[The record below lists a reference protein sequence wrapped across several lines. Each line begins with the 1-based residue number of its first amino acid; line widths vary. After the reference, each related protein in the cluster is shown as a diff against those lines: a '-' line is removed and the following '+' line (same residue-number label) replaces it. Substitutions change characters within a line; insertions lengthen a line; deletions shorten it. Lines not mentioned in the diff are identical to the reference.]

1 MSFFLDNIWWFFLSI
16 NFLLVFITAAYEL
29 MHFREPVKSISL
41 IFALFVLPVIG
52 LLVYYFFAQ
61 EFRKNKIFN
70 RKKLYDKKII
80 QHWEEKLM
88 LNEQELI
95 ERYHGRGTIEQKMKL
110 VRLLQNNQKKPV
122 TFKNKVDVLIN
133 GENKFE
139 ALFEDI
145 KNARYH
151 IHIEYYI
158 INSGRIGNRL
168 ILLLCE
174 KAEEGVKVRVSYD
187 YVASRLSSKAVK
199 KMKSYG
205 IEVYPFMPV
214 WFPNLT
220 RKLNYRNHR
229 KMAIID
235 GNIGFIG
242 GINICDEYVN
252 FEENPKEKLFW
263 RDTHLRIQG
272 HAVKSLQVQFLL
284 NFSFIS
290 KKELTIEDQFFPK
303 IDIPE
308 RAAVQIAASGPDTDW
323 QNIMEAI
330 LTAIN
335 TADKYIYITTP
346 YFIPNN
352 QILTALCVASRIGVE
367 VKIIIPEIGD
377 SVIAR
382 YATNSYIEQLLKSGV
397 QVFHYH
403 KGMVHAKTMVVDG
416 LLTSIGSCNLD
427 NRSFDINF
435 EINAFLYDS
444 GVAAEMTEVYKQDL
458 EETTELTLED
468 WMQRPKLEKVK
479 EALARLWAPLL

>member
-1 MSFFLDNIWWFFLSI
+1 MDYFLDNIWWILLSA
-16 NFLLVFITAAYEL
+16 NFLIVLITAGYEL

-61 EFRKNKIFN
+61 EFRKSKLFN
-70 RKKLYDKKII
+70 RKKLYDQKII
-80 QHWEEKLM
+80 QHWEDKLM
-88 LNEQELI
+88 LKEQDLI
-95 ERYHGRGTIEQKMKL
+95 DKKQDFIARKIKL
-110 VRLLQNNQKKPV
+110 VSLLQNNQKKPV
-122 TFKNKVDVLIN
+122 TFKNKVTVLIN
-133 GENKFE
+133 GEDKFS

-145 KNARYH
+145 KNAKHH

-187 YVASRLSSKAVK
+187 YVASRLSGKAVK
-199 KMKSYG
+199 KMKSCG

-235 GNIGFIG
+235 GKIGFIG

-252 FEENPKEKLFW
+252 FEENPTEKLFW
-263 RDTHLRIQG
+263 RDTHLRIEG
-272 HAVKSLQVQFLL
+272 HAVKSLQAQFLL
-284 NFSFIS
+284 NFNFIS
-290 KKELTIEDQFFPK
+290 GKELKVEENFFPK
-303 IDIPE
+303 IDLPE
-308 RAAVQIAASGPDTDW
+308 KTAVQIAASGPDTDW

-335 TADKYIYITTP
+335 TADEYIYITTP

-352 QILTALCVASRIGVE
+352 QILTALCMASRIGVD

-382 YATNSYIEQLLKSGV
+382 YATNSYIEQLLESGV

-416 LLTSIGSCNLD
+416 VLTSIGSCNLD

-435 EINAFLYDS
+435 EINAFLYDKE
-444 GVAAEMTEVYKQDL
+444 VAQEMTEVYKKDL
-458 EETTELTLED
+458 KETTELILAD
-468 WMQRPKLEKVK
+468 WMQRPALEKIR

>member
-1 MSFFLDNIWWFFLSI
+1 MNAFLDNFWWILLSV
-16 NFLLVFITAAYEL
+16 NFLIVSITAGYEL

-41 IFALFVLPVIG
+41 IFALFVLPIIG

-61 EFRKNKIFN
+61 EFRKSKLFN
-70 RKKLYDKKII
+70 RKKLYDQKII
-80 QHWEEKLM
+80 QHWEEKLI
-88 LNEQELI
+88 LNEKDLSDIDQDCI
-95 ERYHGRGTIEQKMKL
+95 KQKIKL
-110 VRLLQNNQKKPV
+110 VQLLQNNQKKPV
-122 TFKNKVDVLIN
+122 TFLNKVQVLIN
-133 GENKFE
+133 GENKFS

-145 KNARYH
+145 KKANHH

-158 INSGRIGNRL
+158 FNSGRIGNRL

-174 KAEEGVKVRVSYD
+174 KANEGVKVRVSYD
-187 YVASRLSSKAVK
+187 YVASKLSSKAVK

-235 GNIGFIG
+235 GKVGFIG

-263 RDTHLRIQG
+263 RDTHLRIEG
-272 HAVKSLQVQFLL
+272 HAVKSLQAQFLL
-284 NFSFIS
+284 NFNFIS
-290 KKELTIEDQFFPK
+290 GKELTIEDDFFPK
-303 IDIPE
+303 IDLSE
-308 RAAVQIAASGPDTDW
+308 KTAVQIAASGPDTDW

-352 QILTALCVASRIGVE
+352 QILTALCMASRIGVA
-367 VKIIIPEIGD
+367 VKIIIPEKGD

-382 YATNSYIEQLLKSGV
+382 YATNSYIEKLLESGV

-416 LLTSIGSCNLD
+416 VLTSIGSCNLD

-435 EINAFLYDS
+435 EINAFLYDKE
-444 GVAAEMTEVYKQDL
+444 VAAEMTEVYHKDL
-458 EETTELTLED
+458 KETSQLTINE
-468 WMQRPKLEKVK
+468 WMQRPAMEKLR

>member
-1 MSFFLDNIWWFFLSI
+1 MNAFLDNFWWVLLTI
-16 NFLLVFITAAYEL
+16 NFIIVFITAGYEL

-61 EFRKNKIFN
+61 EFRKSKLFN
-70 RKKLYDKKII
+70 RKKLYDQKII
-80 QHWEEKLM
+80 KHWEDKLM
-88 LNEQELI
+88 LNKKDLVNLNQECVN
-95 ERYHGRGTIEQKMKL
+95 QKIKL
-110 VRLLQNNQKKPV
+110 VHLLQNNQKKPV
-122 TFKNKVDVLIN
+122 TFLNKVRVLIN
-133 GENKFE
+133 GENKFS

-145 KNARYH
+145 KKAQDH

-158 INSGRIGNRL
+158 FNSGRIGNRL

-199 KMKSYG
+199 KMKSCG
-205 IEVYPFMPV
+205 IEIYPFMPV

-252 FEENPKEKLFW
+252 FEENPQEKMFW
-263 RDTHLRIQG
+263 RDTHLRIEG
-272 HAVKSLQVQFLL
+272 HAVKSLQAQFLL
-284 NFSFIS
+284 NFNFIS
-290 KKELTIEDQFFPK
+290 GKELKIKDSFFPK
-303 IDIPE
+303 IDLTE
-308 RAAVQIAASGPDTDW
+308 NTAVQIAASGPDTDW

-352 QILTALCVASRIGVE
+352 QILTALCMASRIGVE
-367 VKIIIPEIGD
+367 VKIIIPEKGD

-382 YATNSYIEQLLKSGV
+382 YATNSYIEKLLESGV

-416 LLTSIGSCNLD
+416 VLTSIGSCNLD

-435 EINAFLYDS
+435 EINAFLYDKE
-444 GVAAEMTEVYKQDL
+444 VAGEMTEVYNIDL
-458 EETTELTLED
+458 KETTELTINE
-468 WMQRPKLEKVK
+468 WMQRPALEKIR

>member
-1 MSFFLDNIWWFFLSI
+1 MNYFLDNIWWILLSA
-16 NFLLVFITAAYEL
+16 NFLIVFITIGYEL

-41 IFALFVLPVIG
+41 IFALLALPVIG

-61 EFRKNKIFN
+61 EFRKSKLFN
-70 RKKLYDKKII
+70 RKKLYDKNII
-80 QHWEEKLM
+80 QHWEEKLI

-95 ERYHGRGTIEQKMKL
+95 EKYRGRGTIEEKMKL

-122 TFKNKVDVLIN
+122 TFKNKVRVLIN
-133 GENKFE
+133 GENKFS

-145 KNARYH
+145 KKAKHH

-158 INSGRIGNRL
+158 FNSGRIGNRL

-187 YVASRLSSKAVK
+187 YVASRLSAKAVR

-205 IEVYPFMPV
+205 IEIFPFMPV

-235 GNIGFIG
+235 GDIGFIG

-263 RDTHLRIQG
+263 RDTHLRIEG
-272 HAVKSLQVQFLL
+272 HAVKSLQAQFLL
-284 NFSFIS
+284 NFNFIS
-290 KKELTIEDQFFPK
+290 GKVLKVEEEFFPK
-303 IDIPE
+303 IGIPD
-308 RAAVQIAASGPDTDW
+308 RTAVQIAASGPDTDW

-335 TADKYIYITTP
+335 TAEKYIYITTP

-352 QILTALCVASRIGVE
+352 QILTALCMASRIGIE
-367 VKIIIPEIGD
+367 VKIIIPEKGD

-382 YATNSYIEQLLKSGV
+382 YATNSYIEQLLESGV
-397 QVFHYH
+397 QVYHYH

-416 LLTSIGSCNLD
+416 VLTSIGSCNLD

-435 EINAFLYDS
+435 EINAFLYDAR
-444 GVAAEMTEVYKQDL
+444 VAKEMTQVYEVDL
-458 EETTELTLED
+458 EETTELILED
-468 WMQRPKLEKVK
+468 WLKRPSMEKIR

>member
-1 MSFFLDNIWWFFLSI
+1 MNAFLDNFWWILLSV
-16 NFLLVFITAAYEL
+16 NFLIVSITAGYEL

-41 IFALFVLPVIG
+41 IFALFVLPIIG

-61 EFRKNKIFN
+61 EFRKSKLFN
-70 RKKLYDKKII
+70 RKKLYDQKII
-80 QHWEEKLM
+80 QHCEEKLI
-88 LNEQELI
+88 LNDKDLI
-95 ERYHGRGTIEQKMKL
+95 DIDQDCIKQKIKL
-110 VRLLQNNQKKPV
+110 VQLLQNNQKKPV
-122 TFKNKVDVLIN
+122 TFLNKVQVLIN
-133 GENKFE
+133 GENKFS

-145 KNARYH
+145 KKANHH

-158 INSGRIGNRL
+158 FNSGRIGNRL

-174 KAEEGVKVRVSYD
+174 KANEGVKVRVSYD
-187 YVASRLSSKAVK
+187 YVASKLSSKAVK

-235 GNIGFIG
+235 GKVGFIG

-263 RDTHLRIQG
+263 RDTHLRIEG
-272 HAVKSLQVQFLL
+272 HAVKSLQAQFLL
-284 NFSFIS
+284 NFNFIS
-290 KKELTIEDQFFPK
+290 GKELTIEDDFFPK
-303 IDIPE
+303 IDLSE
-308 RAAVQIAASGPDTDW
+308 KTAVQIAASGPDTDW

-352 QILTALCVASRIGVE
+352 QILTALCMASRIGVA
-367 VKIIIPEIGD
+367 VKIIIPEKGD

-382 YATNSYIEQLLKSGV
+382 YATNSYIEKLLESGV

-416 LLTSIGSCNLD
+416 VLTSIGSCNLD

-435 EINAFLYDS
+435 EINAFLYDKE
-444 GVAAEMTEVYKQDL
+444 VAAEMTEVYHKDL
-458 EETTELTLED
+458 KETSQLTINE
-468 WMQRPKLEKVK
+468 WMQRPAMEKLR

>member
-1 MSFFLDNIWWFFLSI
+1 MNVFLDNFWWVLLSV
-16 NFLLVFITAAYEL
+16 NFLIVFITAGYEL

-61 EFRKNKIFN
+61 EFRKSKLFN
-70 RKKLYDKKII
+70 RKKLYDQKII
-80 QHWEEKLM
+80 QHWEDKLI
-88 LNEQELI
+88 LKDQDLI
-95 ERYHGRGTIEQKMKL
+95 DLDQDCIAQKIKL
-110 VRLLQNNQKKPV
+110 VHLLQNNQKKPV
-122 TFKNKVDVLIN
+122 TFKNKASVLIN
-133 GENKFE
+133 GENKFS
-139 ALFEDI
+139 ALFNDI
-145 KNARYH
+145 KKAQHH

-158 INSGRIGNRL
+158 FNSGRIGNRL

-174 KAEEGVKVRVSYD
+174 KAEEGVKIRVSYD

-199 KMKSYG
+199 KMKSCG
-205 IEVYPFMPV
+205 IEIFPFMPV

-263 RDTHLRIQG
+263 RDTHLRIEG
-272 HAVKSLQVQFLL
+272 HAVKSLQAQFLL
-284 NFSFIS
+284 NFNFIS
-290 KKELTIEDQFFPK
+290 GKELKVEDEFFPK
-303 IDIPE
+303 IDIPQ
-308 RAAVQIAASGPDTDW
+308 RTAVQIAASGPDTDW

-352 QILTALCVASRIGVE
+352 QILTALCMASRIGVE
-367 VKIIIPEIGD
+367 VKIIIPEKGD

-382 YATNSYIEQLLKSGV
+382 YATNSYIEKLLESGV

-416 LLTSIGSCNLD
+416 VLTSIGSCNLD

-435 EINAFLYDS
+435 EINAFLYDKE
-444 GVAAEMTEVYKQDL
+444 VAEEMTEVYKNDL
-458 EETTELTLED
+458 KETTKLTIEE
-468 WMQRPKLEKVK
+468 WMQRPALEKIR

>member
-1 MSFFLDNIWWFFLSI
+1 MNAFLDNFWWILLSV
-16 NFLLVFITAAYEL
+16 NFLLVFITAGYEL

-41 IFALFVLPVIG
+41 IFALFMFPVVG

-61 EFRKNKIFN
+61 EFRKSKLFN
-70 RKKLYDKKII
+70 RKKLYDQQII
-80 QHWEEKLM
+80 QDWEDKLM
-88 LNEQELI
+88 LNEEELI
-95 ERYHGRGTIEQKMKL
+95 DRYHGRGTIEQKMKL

-133 GENKFE
+133 GENKFS

-145 KNARYH
+145 KKATHH

-158 INSGRIGNRL
+158 FNSGRIGNRL

-187 YVASRLSSKAVK
+187 YVASRLSSAAVK
-199 KMKSYG
+199 KMKSCG

-229 KMAIID
+229 KIAIID
-235 GNIGFIG
+235 GRVGFIG

-263 RDTHLRIQG
+263 RDTHLRIEG
-272 HAVKSLQVQFLL
+272 HAVKSLQAQFLL
-284 NFSFIS
+284 NFDFIS
-290 KKELTIEDQFFPK
+290 GKHLEIEDSFFPK

-352 QILTALCVASRIGVE
+352 QILTALCMASRIGVE
-367 VKIIIPEIGD
+367 VKIIIPEKGD

-382 YATNSYIEQLLKSGV
+382 YATNSYIEQLLESGV

-416 LLTSIGSCNLD
+416 ILTSIGSCNLD

-435 EINAFLYDS
+435 EINAFLYDKE
-444 GVAAEMTEVYKQDL
+444 VAAEMTEVYNKDL
-458 EETTELTLED
+458 KETTELTLAE
-468 WMQRPKLEKVK
+468 WMQRPVLEKIR

>member
-1 MSFFLDNIWWFFLSI
+1 MDYFLDNIWWILLSA
-16 NFLLVFITAAYEL
+16 NFLIVFITAGYEL

-41 IFALFVLPVIG
+41 IFALLVLPVIG

-61 EFRKNKIFN
+61 EFRKSKLFN
-70 RKKLYDKKII
+70 RKKLYDQKII
-80 QHWEEKLM
+80 QRWEDKLM
-88 LNEQELI
+88 LNEQDLQDIDREC
-95 ERYHGRGTIEQKMKL
+95 IEQKIKL

-122 TFKNKVDVLIN
+122 TFHNKVLVLIN
-133 GENKFE
+133 GENKFS

-145 KNARYH
+145 KNARHH

-158 INSGRIGNRL
+158 INSSRIGNRL

-174 KAEEGVKVRVSYD
+174 KAEEGVSVRVSYD
-187 YVASRLSSKAVK
+187 YVASQLSSKAVK
-199 KMKSYG
+199 KMKSCG
-205 IEVYPFMPV
+205 IEIYPFMPV

-229 KMAIID
+229 KLAIID
-235 GNIGFIG
+235 GNIGFVG

-252 FEENPKEKLFW
+252 FEENPTEKLFW
-263 RDTHLRIQG
+263 RDTHLRIEG
-272 HAVKSLQVQFLL
+272 HAVKSLQAQFLL
-284 NFSFIS
+284 NFNFVSGKILEV
-290 KKELTIEDQFFPK
+290 KDEFFPK
-303 IDIPE
+303 IDLSE
-308 RAAVQIAASGPDTDW
+308 QTAVQIAASGPDTDW

-335 TADKYIYITTP
+335 TADTYIYITTP

-352 QILTALCVASRIGVE
+352 QILTALCMASRIGVD

-382 YATNSYIEQLLKSGV
+382 YATNSYIEQLLESGV
-397 QVFHYH
+397 QVYHYH

-416 LLTSIGSCNLD
+416 VLTSIGSCNLD

-435 EINAFLYDS
+435 EINAFLYDKE
-444 GVAAEMTEVYKQDL
+444 VANEMTEVYKTDL
-458 EETTELTLED
+458 KETTQLILED
-468 WMQRPKLEKVK
+468 WRQRPALEKLR

>member
-1 MSFFLDNIWWFFLSI
+1 MNIFVDNFWWILLSV
-16 NFLLVFITAAYEL
+16 NFLIVFITAGYEL

-61 EFRKNKIFN
+61 EFRKSKIFN
-70 RKKLYDKKII
+70 RKKLYDQKII
-80 QHWEEKLM
+80 QDWENKLM
-88 LNEQELI
+88 LNEQDLI
-95 ERYHGRGTIEQKMKL
+95 DIDQECIEQKIKL
-110 VRLLQNNQKKPV
+110 VRLLHNQKKPV
-122 TFKNKVDVLIN
+122 TFLNKVRVLIN
-133 GENKFE
+133 GENKFS

-145 KNARYH
+145 KKAKHH

-158 INSGRIGNRL
+158 FNSGRIGNRL

-174 KAEEGVKVRVSYD
+174 KAEEGVRVRVSYD
-187 YVASRLSSKAVK
+187 YVASRLSSAAVK
-199 KMKSYG
+199 KMKSCG
-205 IEVYPFMPV
+205 IEIYPFMPV
-214 WFPNLT
+214 WFPNFT

-229 KMAIID
+229 KLAIID
-235 GNIGFIG
+235 GRVGFIG

-252 FEENPKEKLFW
+252 FEENPKENLFW
-263 RDTHLRIQG
+263 RDTHLRIEG
-272 HAVKSLQVQFLL
+272 HAVKSLQAQFLL
-284 NFSFIS
+284 NFDFIS
-290 KKELTIEDQFFPK
+290 GKHLEIEESFFPK

-308 RAAVQIAASGPDTDW
+308 TTAVQIAASGPDTDW

-335 TADKYIYITTP
+335 TAEKYIYITTP

-352 QILTALCVASRIGVE
+352 QILTALSVASRIGVE
-367 VKIIIPEIGD
+367 VKIIIPEKGD

-382 YATNSYIEQLLKSGV
+382 YATNSYIEQLLESGV

-416 LLTSIGSCNLD
+416 VLTSIGSCNLD

-435 EINAFLYDS
+435 EINAFLYDKE
-444 GVAAEMTEVYKQDL
+444 VAAEMTNAYNIDL
-458 EETTELTLED
+458 KETTVLTLEE
-468 WMQRPKLEKVK
+468 WIQRPPLEKLR

>member
-1 MSFFLDNIWWFFLSI
+1 MNDLLDNLWWILLSI
-16 NFLLVFITAAYEL
+16 NFLIVFITAGYEV

-41 IFALFVLPVIG
+41 IFALFMLPVIG

-61 EFRKNKIFN
+61 EFRKSKLFN
-70 RKKLYDKKII
+70 RKKLYDQRII
-80 QHWEEKLM
+80 QHWEDKL
-88 LNEQELI
+88 LLKEQQLI
-95 ERYHGRGTIEQKMKL
+95 DINQDCIAQKIKL

-122 TFKNKVDVLIN
+122 TFLNKVRVLIN
-133 GENKFE
+133 GENKFT

-145 KNARYH
+145 KSAQHH

-158 INSGRIGNRL
+158 FNSGRIGNRL

-174 KAEEGVKVRVSYD
+174 KAKEGVKVRVSYD
-187 YVASRLSSKAVK
+187 YVASNLSRKAVK
-199 KMKSYG
+199 KMKSCG
-205 IEVYPFMPV
+205 IEIYPFMPV

-235 GNIGFIG
+235 GYVGFIG

-272 HAVKSLQVQFLL
+272 HAVKSLQAQFIL
-284 NFSFIS
+284 NFNFIS
-290 KKELTIEDQFFPK
+290 GQELIIEDNFFPK
-303 IDIPE
+303 IDFTDKT
-308 RAAVQIAASGPDTDW
+308 AVQIAASGPDTDW

-352 QILTALCVASRIGVE
+352 QILTALCMASRIGVE
-367 VKIIIPEIGD
+367 VKIIIPEKGD

-382 YATNSYIEQLLKSGV
+382 YATNSYIEKLLESGV

-416 LLTSIGSCNLD
+416 VLTSIGSCNLD

-435 EINAFLYDS
+435 EINAFIYDKKL
-444 GVAAEMTEVYKQDL
+444 ALEMTEVYHKDL
-458 EETTELTLED
+458 KETTELTID
-468 WMQRPKLEKVK
+468 QWMQRPALEKVR